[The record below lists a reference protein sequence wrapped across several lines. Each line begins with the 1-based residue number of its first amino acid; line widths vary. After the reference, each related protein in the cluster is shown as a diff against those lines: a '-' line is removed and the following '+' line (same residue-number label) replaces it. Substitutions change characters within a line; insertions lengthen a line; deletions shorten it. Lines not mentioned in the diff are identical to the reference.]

1 MSKKIFLLGI
11 GTLLGFGGLGFVFVT
26 FIQGVKF
33 WGVLQE
39 GVGIYFQ
46 VTIGVLVGGAS
57 AGLALGWITRPF
69 FAKEYRFYRD
79 LICQFNWS
87 FFSIVFVSLCA
98 GIGEELFFRAGLQP
112 LLGLWLTSFLF
123 VALHGYL
130 NPYNWRISVYGVQM
144 VLVIAVFGWLFEE
157 FGIWSA
163 ITAHAIFDWI
173 VISFL
178 VYKPSI

>member
-1 MSKKIFLLGI
+1 MSKKIFLLGV

-26 FIQGVKF
+26 YFQGLRF
-33 WGVLQE
+33 LDVLQRGAE
-39 GVGIYFQ
+39 VHFQ
-46 VTIGVLVGGAS
+46 IIVGVLVGVAS
-57 AGLALGWITRPF
+57 AGLALGLITRPF

-79 LICQFNWS
+79 LICQFNWTG
-87 FFSIVFVSLCA
+87 FSIFFVSLCA

-178 VYKPSI
+178 VYKS